1 MEMHQVRYFLAV
13 CDHLNFTQAARRCH
27 VTQPSLTR
35 AIQLLEK
42 EFGGRLFHRERSR
55 IHLTELGRIVR
66 PYLQE
71 AWENMEVARQ
81 QAREHVSSA
90 TMQLKLAIMCTIAPA
105 LLIQLFARFRSS
117 RPDVKLELIDGTA
130 QSVEEQLVASA
141 AEIAIYCRPDR
152 ALDPRLNYL
161 SLFREQMMI
170 VLPSTHRLV
179 SHEHIEISDL
189 AGERY
194 VQRSF

>member
-13 CDHLNFTQAARRCH
+13 CEHLSFTQAARRCH

-71 AWENMEVARQ
+71 AWENTEVAKQ
-81 QAREHVSSA
+81 QAKDHVSTQHGIAATDSRDFAGNIVRAGAVGPHVAARRRLACNPAAAVAARRSA
-90 TMQLKLAIMCTIAPA
+90 GRRC
-105 LLIQLFARFRSS
+105 
-117 RPDVKLELIDGTA
+117 
-130 QSVEEQLVASA
+130 
-141 AEIAIYCRPDR
+141 
-152 ALDPRLNYL
+152 
-161 SLFREQMMI
+161 
-170 VLPSTHRLV
+170 
-179 SHEHIEISDL
+179 
-189 AGERY
+189 
-194 VQRSF
+194 